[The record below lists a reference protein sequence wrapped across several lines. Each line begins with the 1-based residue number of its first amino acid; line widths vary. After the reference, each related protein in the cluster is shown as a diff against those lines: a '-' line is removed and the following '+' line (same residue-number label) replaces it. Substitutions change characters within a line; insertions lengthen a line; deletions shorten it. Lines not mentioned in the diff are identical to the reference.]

1 MVQRRGWVYLFQKN
15 LEYIMDS
22 NLIEKFFRGEC
33 SQEEVAAVLD
43 WFAKEELDPA
53 GESEL
58 YRFWQEAGKEKQ
70 KKNFQAD
77 ADRMLSGINKVID
90 SRESGLPVPA
100 EPVLSPDSDIDQIIK
115 PVRWNWVLRAAAT
128 VLLPLGLFWLY
139 TLYSAGDEQYISKL
153 VTVSAL
159 PGTRETVDLPDGTR
173 VVLNTGSTITY
184 PESFPD
190 TIREIELKGEAFFE
204 VKKDNKRPFIV
215 RTENIATQ
223 ALGTS
228 FDIKHREKNDEIS
241 VALTTGSVK
250 IDEKKEGDFG
260 QIARLS
266 PGQQLVY
273 NKESHAY
280 RVEAFDP
287 MEVSS
292 WQKGVLYFKKA
303 SLNEVV
309 QKLENWYGIEI
320 EIVGKVSSKERK
332 SKYTGSYDNQSLD
345 DVLKGISFVKKFS
358 YEKQGNKLVLK
369 FN

>member
-1 MVQRRGWVYLFQKN
+1 VYLFQKN

-22 NLIEKFFRGEC
+22 SLIEKFFKGEC
-33 SQEEVAAVLD
+33 SQDEVAVILD

-53 GESEL
+53 GENEL
-58 YRFWQEAGKEKQ
+58 YRFWKEVGVEHQEGD
-70 KKNFQAD
+70 FQDKAT
-77 ADRMLSGINKVID
+77 RMLSGINKAID
-90 SRESGLPVPA
+90 SKENRLSIAADPVPF
-100 EPVLSPDSDIDQIIK
+100 SDRDIDQIIK
-115 PVRWNWVLRAAAT
+115 PVRWNWVFKAAAT

-139 TLYSAGDEQYISKL
+139 TLRNAADEQYVPKIVS
-153 VTVSAL
+153 VSAL
-159 PGTRETVDLPDGTR
+159 PGNQERVELPDGSR
-173 VVLNTGSTITY
+173 VVLNTGSTIAY
-184 PESFPD
+184 PESFSD
-190 TIREIELKGEAFFE
+190 SSRVIELTGEAFFE
-204 VKKDNKRPFIV
+204 VKKDSKRPFIV
-215 RTENIATQ
+215 KTQEIETQ

-241 VALTTGSVK
+241 VALATGSVK
-250 IDEKKEGDFG
+250 IDERKEGQTG
-260 QIARLS
+260 QIARLI

-273 NKESHAY
+273 NKENNTY

-303 SLNEVV
+303 RLNEVV

-320 EIVGKVSSKERK
+320 EIVGKVSSKELK

-358 YEKQGNKLVLK
+358 YEKKGNKLMLK